1 MTFFVLC
8 SFNAKVAPR
17 DSAKGGVQVGYLM
30 TVVAF
35 IIWGFTST
43 VILRAVP
50 LTGPAASSAGCL
62 IGAVAMLA
70 VLGPKRWP
78 EVLDV
83 IRRHPWR
90 LMGLGAAFA
99 GCSFTYQWSVK
110 STSVANAVLTHSF
123 QPILTCLV
131 FIPLWGGPRTTAKG
145 YAALAL
151 GIAGLALLLWPQLSW
166 QGPFL
171 GVALGAAS
179 AVFFSWY
186 LVQAPFFKKHE
197 PQSLQVAV
205 LLAAAA
211 FLLPA
216 WAFNGPV
223 VIDGRG
229 VAATLAFGLLNFA
242 LANVLYFRAMR
253 RIPMGHVA
261 TLAYVEPVVGIIAA
275 AMFLG
280 EPMTAGVIGGGLLIL
295 ASGALVIFD
304 RPPKNETT

>member
-1 MTFFVLC
+1 M
-8 SFNAKVAPR
+8 
-17 DSAKGGVQVGYLM
+17 GYLM
-30 TVVAF
+30 TVAAF

-62 IGAVAMLA
+62 IGAAAMLA

-78 EVLDV
+78 EVLGV
-83 IRRHPWR
+83 FRRHAWR
-90 LMGLGAAFA
+90 LAGLGAAFA

-110 STSVANAVLTHSF
+110 STSVANAVLTHSL

-131 FIPLWGGPRTTAKG
+131 FIPLWGGPKTTAKG
-145 YAALAL
+145 YGALAL
-151 GIAGLALLLWPQLSW
+151 GIAGLALLLGPQLSW
-166 QGPFL
+166 EGPLL
-171 GVALGAAS
+171 GVLLGAAS
-179 AVFFSWY
+179 AGFFSWY
-186 LVQAPFFKKHE
+186 LVQVPFFKEHE
-197 PQSLQVAV
+197 PQTLQIAV
-205 LLAAAA
+205 LLSAAA

-216 WAFNGPV
+216 WFFNGPV
-223 VIDGRG
+223 VLDARG
-229 VAATLAFGLLNFA
+229 IGATLAFGLLNFA

-261 TLAYVEPVVGIIAA
+261 TLAYVEPVVAIVSAA
-275 AMFLG
+275 AFLG

-304 RPPKNETT
+304 RPGRKGKEEKRKSVS